1 MEEIKL
7 NKELI
12 VNTKKTLDYQLEK
25 LTKCLEMKL
34 SPSEIALVSIAIAET
49 SKLLID
55 QFRFNDWEVMYG
67 VEFN

>member
-7 NKELI
+7 DKELI
-12 VNTKKTLDYQLEK
+12 ANTKKTLDHQLEK
-25 LTKCLEMKL
+25 LTKCLEMATT
-34 SPSEIALVSIAIAET
+34 PSEIALVSIAIAET

-55 QFRFNDWEVMYG
+55 QFRFNEWEVMYG